1 MILAGDI
8 GGTKT
13 KLALYSLQGDKLV
26 STVKKSFPSKDYP
39 SLEAVLREFRA
50 QAADP
55 ISAACFG
62 VAGPVI
68 DGTSKTPN
76 LPWFLDAREIA
87 RCLDL
92 DSVALINDLEAT
104 GYGVATLDTG
114 EFLTLSAGK
123 VHPQAT
129 KALIAAGTGLG
140 EAILY
145 WDGDGYRPL
154 ASEGGHADFA
164 PRSALEIE
172 LLAYLIARFEHVSY
186 ERVISGP
193 GILNIYN
200 FLKDSGRHREPGWM
214 RDRLAAG
221 DPGAVIS
228 EAALAKETEI
238 CVQALDLFVS
248 AYGAEAGNLALR
260 AKALGG
266 IYVGGGIAPKIL
278 SKLADG
284 EFMRAFGAKGRY
296 AELLA
301 RAPVHIILN
310 DEAALRGA
318 AVYGAEIMGKGGSRT
333 APTS

>member
-13 KLALYSLQGDKLV
+13 NLALYSVRGDKLI
-26 STVKKSFPSKDYP
+26 STIKKTFPSKDYL

-50 QAADP
+50 EAPDV
-55 ISAACFG
+55 ISAASFG

-92 DSVALINDLEAT
+92 DLVALINDLEAT
-104 GYGVATLDTG
+104 GYGVATLDAG
-114 EFLTLSAGK
+114 EFLTLNAGK
-123 VHPQAT
+123 IHPQAT

-145 WDGDGYRPL
+145 WDGVAHRPL

-164 PRSALEIE
+164 PRTPLEIE
-172 LLAYLIARFEHVSY
+172 LLAYLIARFGHVSY

-193 GILNIYN
+193 GIFNIYN
-200 FLKDSGRHREPGWM
+200 FLKDSGRRREPGWL
-214 RDRLAAG
+214 RERLAAG

-228 EAALAKETEI
+228 EAALAKEAEI

-266 IYVGGGIAPKIL
+266 VYVGGGIAPKIL

-284 EFMRAFGAKGRY
+284 EFLRAFAAKGRY
-296 AELLA
+296 ADLLA
-301 RAPVHIILN
+301 QVPVRVILN
-310 DEAALRGA
+310 EEAALRGA
-318 AVYGAEIMGKGGSRT
+318 ASYAAVHLK
-333 APTS
+333 TS

>member
-13 KLALYSLQGDKLV
+13 KLALYSLKDDKLV
-26 STVKKSFPSKDYP
+26 STVKKSFPSRDYP
-39 SLEAVLREFRA
+39 SLEAVVREFRA

-55 ISAACFG
+55 ISAASFG

-68 DGTSKTPN
+68 DDTIKTPN

-104 GYGVATLDTG
+104 GYGVATLDAG

-145 WDGDGYRPL
+145 WDGGAYRPL

-164 PRSALEIE
+164 PRTALEIE

-200 FLKDSGRHREPGWM
+200 FLKDSGRYCEPVWM
-214 RDRLAAG
+214 RERLAVG

-228 EAALAKETEI
+228 EAALAKEAEI

-266 IYVGGGIAPKIL
+266 IFVGGGIAPKIL
-278 SKLADG
+278 SKLTDG
-284 EFMRAFGAKGRY
+284 EFMRAFAAKGRY
-296 AELLA
+296 ADLLA
-301 RAPVHIILN
+301 RVPVHIILN

-318 AVYGAEIMGKGGSRT
+318 AAYAALQLKS
-333 APTS
+333 P